1 MSQKIVSQL
10 NADGYFVG
18 VTFADESPLEP
29 DFYLLPGGAIDA
41 PAPSIPE
48 GKRAKWVGEWVF
60 EDIQQ
65 PEPEPEPEPVPPQP
79 RQLTSLEFL
88 DLFTAAEQLTVATAA
103 MQSAQVKLWYD
114 RTLAAMF
121 ITLADP
127 RTEAGLAALV
137 DAGMLTAERKA
148 EIVEA
153 MQ

>member
-1 MSQKIVSQL
+1 MLIKIDQSKI
-10 NADGYFVG
+10 
-18 VTFADESPLEP
+18 TP
-29 DFYLLPGGAIDA
+29 
-41 PAPSIPE
+41 PE
-48 GKRAKWVGEWVF
+48 Y
-60 EDIQQ
+60 
-65 PEPEPEPEPVPPQP
+65 

-88 DLFTAAEQLTVATAA
+88 DLFTEAEQLAIATAA

-127 RTEAGLAALV
+127 RTEAGLTALV